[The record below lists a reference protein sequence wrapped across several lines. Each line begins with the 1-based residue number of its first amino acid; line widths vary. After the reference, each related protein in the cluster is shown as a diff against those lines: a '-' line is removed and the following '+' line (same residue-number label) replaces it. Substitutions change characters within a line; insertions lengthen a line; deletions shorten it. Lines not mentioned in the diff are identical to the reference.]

1 MRLVPGRAIGL
12 PPWNGSPDAGAS
24 RCPTG
29 EPPGPAGSSRSTT
42 PSSAPTS
49 VASATAGF
57 VIDAQRNSC
66 SRGPRS
72 AITSPRRTTATANA
86 PAPQPSTCAS
96 ASTRR
101 DTSPIDRRLI
111 SSGSPYEQ
119 VAGFSRAVVVGPHAP
134 GGGGRPGAGGDSRRA
149 GGGPAPPAN
158 GDAGGP
164 PPPPGV
170 LRPAPGGG
178 RLAPQ

>member
-101 DTSPIDRRLI
+101 DTSPIDRQVI
-111 SSGSPYEQ
+111 SSGSPYEA
-119 VAGFSRAVVVGPHAP
+119 VAGFSRAVVAGRHVHVAGTAP
-134 GGGGRPGAGGDSRRA
+134 VMPDG
-149 GGGPAPPAN
+149 APPPASAYEQARRCLEIILSAL
-158 GDAGGP
+158 GEAGRRP
-164 PPPPGV
+164 AAGV
-170 LRPAPGGG
+170 RPAP
-178 RLAPQ
+178 